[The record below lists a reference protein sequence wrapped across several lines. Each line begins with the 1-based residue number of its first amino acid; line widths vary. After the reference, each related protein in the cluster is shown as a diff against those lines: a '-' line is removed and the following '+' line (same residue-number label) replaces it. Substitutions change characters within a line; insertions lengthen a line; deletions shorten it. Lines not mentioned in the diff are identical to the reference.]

1 MTRYWL
7 SHVDNLPQF
16 AYGWMGVFLW
26 PSGEITLFFWFYD
39 QISYNDSIFGELEFI
54 AHKESVLNGIE

>member
-1 MTRYWL
+1 M
-7 SHVDNLPQF
+7 D
-16 AYGWMGVFLW
+16 GWVYFLW